1 MLFWLIT
8 GLLFFY
14 MDALWALALSVILV
28 TFFPRLAWA
37 AFAFVAFP
45 VWTLW
50 LSTWAFFLGWLF
62 NFCPFTLEAWKTC
75 FWVMAV
81 PVGLFCYVTGKAAT
95 EQS

>member
-8 GLLFFY
+8 GFLFFY
-14 MDALWALALSVILV
+14 MDALWALALSFILV
-28 TFFPRLAWA
+28 TFFPRIAWA

-50 LSTWAFFLGWLF
+50 FSTWAFLLGWLF

-75 FWVMAV
+75 FWVTAV